1 MDSEPFIKRPV
12 EVMVPMS
19 DDYVLYGVIE
29 SKAVLKKEMERL
41 GWFPAVVPGTDY
53 PEFVREDWF
62 YIDGELQY
70 ESVSL
75 DRFWRL
81 IQKHRYVVEE
91 DGPVLQLRQVN
102 KPHVISKR
110 ELEFRSTNIPIGG
123 LENWIKRRKLK
134 WHSRF
139 R

>member
-1 MDSEPFIKRPV
+1 
-12 EVMVPMS
+12 MVPMS
-19 DDYVLYGVIE
+19 DNYVLYGVIE

-41 GWFPAVVPGTDY
+41 GWLPAVVPGTDY

-81 IQKHRYVVEE
+81 IQKHRYIIEE
-91 DGPVLQLRQVN
+91 DGPVLQLRQVH